1 MGSITLEDLPA
12 ELEERLAREAQAS
25 GESLETYLRRVLI
38 ERAGRRERSSWS
50 DLVDRFV
57 AEVSALPPSPF
68 SEEDDFMKGVREAP
82 PRWIPDFDAFAAGS
96 DRRRR

>member
-1 MGSITLEDLPA
+1 MGSITLTDLPA
-12 ELEERLAREAQAS
+12 ELEERLVREAQAC

-38 ERAGRRERSSWS
+38 ERVNGQERSSWA

-57 AEVSALPPSPF
+57 AEVSALPPSPPP
-68 SEEDDFMKGVREAP
+68 EDDDFMKGVREDR

-96 DRRRR
+96 DRRRS